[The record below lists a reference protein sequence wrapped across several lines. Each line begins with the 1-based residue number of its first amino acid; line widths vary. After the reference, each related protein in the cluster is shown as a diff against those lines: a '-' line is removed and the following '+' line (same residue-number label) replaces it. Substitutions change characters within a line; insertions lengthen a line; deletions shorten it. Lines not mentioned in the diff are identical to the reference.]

1 MNLILNEPCGVDAF
15 FGGGGNGSARV
26 VADWISDQLRNP
38 SQLTRSDGS
47 DCGYPVSII
56 GLNGCFG
63 CGNSCFANA
72 KLSKQRLL
80 RFCRGFCLSKVLFL
94 RRKSFLRFKVI

>member
-1 MNLILNEPCGVDAF
+1 MNLILNELCGADAF
-15 FGGGGNGSARV
+15 FGGGGKGSARV
-26 VADWISDQLRNP
+26 VADRISEQLRNP
-38 SQLTRSDGS
+38 SQFTRPDGS

-72 KLSKQRLL
+72 KLSKQRLF
-80 RFCRGFCLSKVLFL
+80 RFCRGSCLSKV
-94 RRKSFLRFKVI
+94 SFLRHNNF